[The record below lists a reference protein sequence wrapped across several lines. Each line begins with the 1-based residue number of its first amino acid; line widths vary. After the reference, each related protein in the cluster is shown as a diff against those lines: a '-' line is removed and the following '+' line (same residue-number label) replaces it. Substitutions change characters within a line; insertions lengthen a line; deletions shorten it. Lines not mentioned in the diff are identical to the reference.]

1 MPHIEE
7 LRRQRAGINEQVQ
20 ALATIDA
27 SGSTL
32 TAEQLTEFAN
42 LQQQFTDISAKIERL
57 EAAERAAALVA
68 KPVKATQQARRH
80 YVKQEPKQYTGAG
93 MTRLVMSVAAGA
105 GNLQDAAKFAS
116 EELND
121 QSVSMAISTAAGP
134 VGRLFRRTCKTKSSS
149 C

>member
-1 MPHIEE
+1 M
-7 LRRQRAGINEQVQ
+7 
-20 ALATIDA
+20 
-27 SGSTL
+27 
-32 TAEQLTEFAN
+32 TEFAN

-68 KPVKATQQARRH
+68 NPVKATQQAPALLLSRSL
-80 YVKQEPKQYTGAG
+80 KQYTGAG

-121 QSVSMAISTAAGP
+121 QSVSMAISTAAASGGVLIP
-134 VGRLFRRTCKTKSSS
+134 QNLHE
-149 C
+149 

>member
-27 SGSTL
+27 SGGTL

-68 KPVKATQQARRH
+68 KPVKATQQAPGII
-80 YVKQEPKQYTGAG
+80 VKQEPKQYTGAG

-105 GNLQDAAKFAS
+105 GNLQDAAKFAA

-121 QSVSMAISTAAGP
+121 QSVSMAISTAAGS
-134 VGRLFRRTCKTKSSS
+134 GGAL
-149 C
+149 